1 MVKHTNST
9 ILLFGIPLS
18 ASGVGSKWVPA
29 IQYER
34 FEHPNVRDKPY
45 QGQNPGAQHPRDR

>member
-9 ILLFGIPLS
+9 ILLFEIPLS